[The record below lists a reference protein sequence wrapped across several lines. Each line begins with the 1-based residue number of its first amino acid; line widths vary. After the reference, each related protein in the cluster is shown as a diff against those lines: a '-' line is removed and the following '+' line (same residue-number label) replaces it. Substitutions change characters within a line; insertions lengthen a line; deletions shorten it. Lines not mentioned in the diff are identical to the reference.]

1 MRLLLVEDQP
11 ELAHFLY
18 SSLTEACFA
27 VDVAGD
33 GVRGSYLGSLND
45 YDLAILDYNLPKKN
59 GREVCRAIREAGKK
73 YPIIMLSIEG
83 STPKKVELLNSG
95 ADDYMTKP
103 FSLEEL
109 LARIR
114 AILRRPHPLLEET
127 LLLDDLS
134 INTRTHLVKR
144 GDKEIYLTKKEFMLL
159 EHLLKNTDTVISRGS
174 LIEHVWDNSGDIF
187 SNTIETHI
195 LTLRKKIDSLSRR
208 KLIKTVP
215 GRGYKISSKITS

>member
-33 GVRGSYLGSLND
+33 GVRGSYLGALND

-73 YPIIMLSIEG
+73 YPIIMLSVEG
-83 STPKKVELLNSG
+83 STPKKVELLNNG

-114 AILRRPHPLLEET
+114 AILRRPHHLLEET
-127 LLLDDLS
+127 LAIDDLS
-134 INTRTHLVKR
+134 VNTRTHLVKR
-144 GDKEIYLTKKEFMLL
+144 GEKEIYLTKKEFMLL

-195 LTLRKKIDSLSRR
+195 LTLRKKIDSLSHR
-208 KLIKTVP
+208 KLIQTVP
-215 GRGYKISSKITS
+215 GRGYKISAKALL